1 MAYNL
6 IQKNME
12 DVLPSLRTVQRMI
25 RSEYYPLSEAQFQ
38 FDGLVGY
45 LNKYNAPLL
54 LQLVRM
60 LRTLYIARIEYDHE
74 NDRMVGF
81 VLPCSEDGLPLVT
94 DSFLATSFEV
104 IEQCFRTCE
113 VSKFA
118 YICGTMCFSNCTSI
132 LFSMHGNQH

>member
-12 DVLPSLRTVQRMI
+12 DALPSLRTVQWII

-38 FDGLVGY
+38 FDGLVSH
-45 LNKYNAPLL
+45 LDKYSAAFF
-54 LQLVRM
+54 VAISEDATRVVV
-60 LRTLYIARIEYDHE
+60 ARVEYDRE
-74 NDRMVGF
+74 NNRMVGF
-81 VLPCSEDGLPLVT
+81 VLLCSEDGLPLT

-118 YICGTMCFSNCTSI
+118 YIRTYVCDTMCFSI
-132 LFSMHGNQH
+132 LFSMHGNQQ